1 MRTVSNNKG
10 EKMTNKNEQE
20 KPLIYI
26 EDARNQKILESIS
39 KRFTLKGLP
48 IKVTSKNNVK
58 YNWLQESKLLEN
70 SLDIFKFVV
79 DFIAYEMPEMHET
92 FNPVRASLVG
102 MAIIDMIREYGHFT
116 DDFDVVVDGEKKDI
130 TKNEVSKEKGRAQ
143 NGRNR

>member
-1 MRTVSNNKG
+1 MQAVSNNKG

-70 SLDIFKFVV
+70 SLDISKFVV

-102 MAIIDMIREYGHFT
+102 MAIIDMIREYGYFS
-116 DDFDVVVDGEKKDI
+116 DDFDIVVDGENKDI

-143 NGRNR
+143 NGRN

>member
-1 MRTVSNNKG
+1 MQVVSNNKG
-10 EKMTNKNEQE
+10 EKMTDKNEQE

-39 KRFTLKGLP
+39 KRFILKGLP

-70 SLDIFKFVV
+70 SLDISKFVV

-102 MAIIDMIREYGHFT
+102 MAIIDMIREYGYFS
-116 DDFDVVVDGEKKDI
+116 DDFDIVVDGENKDI

-143 NGRNR
+143 NGRN

>member
-1 MRTVSNNKG
+1 MQAVSNNKG

-39 KRFTLKGLP
+39 KRFILKGLP

-70 SLDIFKFVV
+70 SLDISKFVV

-102 MAIIDMIREYGHFT
+102 MAIIDMIREYGYFS
-116 DDFDVVVDGEKKDI
+116 DDFDIVVDGENKDI

-143 NGRNR
+143 NGRN

>member
-1 MRTVSNNKG
+1 
-10 EKMTNKNEQE
+10 MTNKNEQE

-39 KRFTLKGLP
+39 KRFILKGLP

-70 SLDIFKFVV
+70 SLDISKFVV

-102 MAIIDMIREYGHFT
+102 MAIIDMIREYGYFS
-116 DDFDVVVDGEKKDI
+116 DDFDIVVDGENKDI

-143 NGRNR
+143 NGRN

>member
-1 MRTVSNNKG
+1 
-10 EKMTNKNEQE
+10 MTNKNEQE

-70 SLDIFKFVV
+70 SLDISKFVV

-102 MAIIDMIREYGHFT
+102 MAIIDMIREYGYFS
-116 DDFDVVVDGEKKDI
+116 DDFDVVVDGENKDI
-130 TKNEVSKEKGRAQ
+130 TKNEASEEKGRAQ
-143 NGRNR
+143 NGRN

>member
-102 MAIIDMIREYGHFT
+102 MAIIDMIREYGYFS
-116 DDFDVVVDGEKKDI
+116 DDFDVVVDGENEDI

-143 NGRNR
+143 NGRN

>member
-1 MRTVSNNKG
+1 MQAVSNNKG

-70 SLDIFKFVV
+70 SLDISKFVV

-102 MAIIDMIREYGHFT
+102 MAIIDMIREYGYFS
-116 DDFDVVVDGEKKDI
+116 DDFDVVVDGENKDI
-130 TKNEVSKEKGRAQ
+130 TKNEASEEKGRAQ
-143 NGRNR
+143 NGRN

>member
-1 MRTVSNNKG
+1 
-10 EKMTNKNEQE
+10 MTDKNEQE

-39 KRFTLKGLP
+39 KRFILKGLP

-92 FNPVRASLVG
+92 FNPVRAGLVG
-102 MAIIDMIREYGHFT
+102 MAIIDMIREYGYFS
-116 DDFDVVVDGEKKDI
+116 DDFDVVLDGENKDI
-130 TKNEVSKEKGRAQ
+130 TKNEVPKEKGRA
-143 NGRNR
+143 

>member
-1 MRTVSNNKG
+1 
-10 EKMTNKNEQE
+10 MTDKNEQE

-39 KRFTLKGLP
+39 KRFILKGLP

-70 SLDIFKFVV
+70 SLDISKFVV

-102 MAIIDMIREYGHFT
+102 MAIIDMIREYGYFS
-116 DDFDVVVDGEKKDI
+116 DDFDIVVDGENKDI

-143 NGRNR
+143 NGRN

>member
-1 MRTVSNNKG
+1 
-10 EKMTNKNEQE
+10 MTNKNEQE

-70 SLDIFKFVV
+70 SLDISKFVV

-102 MAIIDMIREYGHFT
+102 MAIIDMIREYGYFS
-116 DDFDVVVDGEKKDI
+116 DDFDIVVDGENKDI

-143 NGRNR
+143 NGRN

>member
-1 MRTVSNNKG
+1 MQAVSNNKG
-10 EKMTNKNEQE
+10 EKMTDKNEQE

-39 KRFTLKGLP
+39 KRFILKGLP

-102 MAIIDMIREYGHFT
+102 MAIIDMIREYGYFS
-116 DDFDVVVDGEKKDI
+116 DDFDVVLDGENKDI
-130 TKNEVSKEKGRAQ
+130 TKNEVPKEKGRA
-143 NGRNR
+143 

>member
-1 MRTVSNNKG
+1 
-10 EKMTNKNEQE
+10 MTDKNEQE

-39 KRFTLKGLP
+39 KRFILKGLP

-70 SLDIFKFVV
+70 SLDISKFVV

-102 MAIIDMIREYGHFT
+102 MAIIDMIREYGYFS
-116 DDFDVVVDGEKKDI
+116 DDFDIVVDGEDEKI
-130 TKNEVSKEKGRAQ
+130 AINETLKEKRKTQ
-143 NGRNR
+143 NGRN